1 MKHELLIPE
10 DLLCFKCK
18 YPPDACGLNTTRCK
32 FMQATR
38 DGINKRRRTVKKQG
52 SCGVPLPDERLNLW
66 GDE

>member
-18 YPPDACGLNTTRCK
+18 LPVEVCGKQTTHCA
-32 FMQATR
+32 FMDATR
-38 DGINKRRRTVKKQG
+38 GSVSKQRRTVKKQHT
-52 SCGVPLPDERLNLW
+52 CGVPLPDERLNLW